1 MPPPTTLRGSAR
13 LSKIFAATATS
24 PPNSTQNFKDVATR
38 RRSCPPRC
46 LCQFQ
51 GFLRD
56 RGPYHFL
63 QLFGVFAKKSFRG
76 VWRGQA
82 NPTAPRHAHWPSVSK
97 IPTPTTGSTTTPC
110 DLKNGTP
117 KILESG
123 ARANRCPIVANR
135 GGGLGKNPAQHQHQ
149 AGNHY
154 LSHARPQNSVSRRCK
169 ASPAPPFATNHPV
182 GFKNSRQAE

>member
-1 MPPPTTLRGSAR
+1 MPPPTTLRGSAS

-24 PPNSTQNFKDVATR
+24 PPNSTQNSKDVATR
-38 RRSCPPRC
+38 RRSCSLQC

-63 QLFGVFAKKSFRG
+63 QLFGVVAKKSFRG

-97 IPTPTTGSTTTPC
+97 IPTPTTGSTTTPS

-117 KILESG
+117 KILGSG
-123 ARANRCPIVANR
+123 ARANRCPLVANR
-135 GGGLGKNPAQHQHQ
+135 GGVWAKFRHAINIRPATTTPRT
-149 AGNHY
+149 
-154 LSHARPQNSVSRRCK
+154 HAPQIRSLADAKLVPLYRSPQTARSFSKSR
-169 ASPAPPFATNHPV
+169 T
-182 GFKNSRQAE
+182 AE